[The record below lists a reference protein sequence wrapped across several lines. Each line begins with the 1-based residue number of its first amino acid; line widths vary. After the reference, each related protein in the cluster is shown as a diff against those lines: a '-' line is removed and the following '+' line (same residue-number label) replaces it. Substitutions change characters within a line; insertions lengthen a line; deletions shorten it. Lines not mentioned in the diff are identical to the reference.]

1 MGKGCQGK
9 AGIREAD
16 LFGVVAENLIGCL
29 DHLALVF
36 SQRLSARFLDA
47 ILDDELVNL
56 GHVGTVTAGV
66 DVGKLGLGSRKL
78 FEGYLIL

>member
-1 MGKGCQGK
+1 MGEGCQGK
-9 AGIREAD
+9 TGIREAD

-36 SQRLSARFLDA
+36 GQRLSARFLDA

-56 GHVGTVTAGV
+56 GHIGTVAAGI
-66 DVGKLGLGSRKL
+66 DVGKFELGHASYSKV
-78 FEGYLIL
+78 I